1 MSRKSFVLG
10 LALLAVLVGG
20 VAGALALLVLR
31 EPEDYLRSDVPPGEE
46 RQQHSQEFQAKCVN
60 LYNGMKNDRVW
71 QEKFTDAQINSY
83 FDEDFV
89 RSGFSEQ
96 FLPQGISQPRVS
108 ITADRIRL
116 AFRYGTEA
124 WCSTVVTLDFRV
136 WLCPQETN
144 VVALELQS
152 LRAGSLPITA
162 QSLLERITEV
172 VRRQQ
177 DVEVTWYR
185 LNGNPVALVRFQA
198 TQPRPTVRL
207 ERLEL
212 SDGQLVI
219 GGRSA
224 EAAPLRAMLGVPD
237 GALKPAAD

>member
-1 MSRKSFVLG
+1 MSRKSMVLG
-10 LALLAVLVGG
+10 IALLALLGG
-20 VAGALALLVLR
+20 GGAAALALLVLH
-31 EPEDYLRSDVPPGEE
+31 EPEFYRKIAVPPGQE
-46 RQQHSQEFQAKCVN
+46 RQQHSQEFEAKCVN
-60 LYNGMKNDRVW
+60 LINGMKNDRVW
-71 QEKFTDAQINSY
+71 QEKFTDAQINSF
-83 FDEDFV
+83 FDEDFI

-96 FLPQGISQPRVS
+96 FLPQGISNPRVS
-108 ITADRIRL
+108 IAADKIRL
-116 AFRYGTEA
+116 AFRYGTES
-124 WCSTVVTLDFRV
+124 WCSTVVSLDFRV

-144 VVALELQS
+144 VVALELQC

-162 QSLLERITEV
+162 QSLLERISEV
-172 VRRQQ
+172 LRRQQ

-185 LNGNPVALVRFQA
+185 LNGNPVALLRFQA

-212 SDGQLVI
+212 SDGQIVI

-237 GALKPAAD
+237 VALKPAAN

>member
-10 LALLAVLVGG
+10 LALLVVLVGG
-20 VAGALALLVLR
+20 TVAALALLVLHV
-31 EPEDYLRSDVPPGEE
+31 PEDYRLSGVPPGEA
-46 RQQHSQEFQAKCVN
+46 RQQNSQAFLAECVN
-60 LYNGMKNDRVW
+60 LYNGMKNDRAW

-96 FLPQGISQPRVS
+96 FLPQAISNPR
-108 ITADRIRL
+108 ITISADRIRL
-116 AFRYGTEA
+116 AFRYGTEP

-162 QSLLERITEV
+162 QSLLERISEV

-212 SDGQLVI
+212 SDGQIVI

-224 EAAPLRAMLGVPD
+224 EATPLRAMLGVPD
-237 GALKPAAD
+237 VALKPTAD

>member
-10 LALLAVLVGG
+10 I
-20 VAGALALLVLR
+20 ALLVLLGGAVAGVGALLVLHV
-31 EPEDYLRSDVPPGEE
+31 PEFYPQVAVPPGQE
-46 RQQHSQEFQAKCVN
+46 RQQHSQEFQAKCVS
-60 LYNGMKNDRVW
+60 LYNEMKDDRVW
-71 QEKFTDAQINSY
+71 QEKFTQAQINSY
-83 FDEDFV
+83 LEEDFI

-96 FLPQGISQPRVS
+96 FLPQGISDPRVS
-108 ITADRIRL
+108 IGPEKIRL

-124 WCSTVVTLDFRV
+124 WCRTVVTVDFRV
-136 WLCPQETN
+136 WLCPREAN
-144 VVALELQS
+144 VVALELQG
-152 LRAGSLPITA
+152 LHAGSLPITA
-162 QSLLERITEV
+162 QSLLERVSEV
-172 VRRQQ
+172 ARRQ

-185 LNGNPVALVRFQA
+185 LNGNPVALLRFQA

-212 SDGQLVI
+212 SEGQIVI

-237 GALKPAAD
+237 VALKPSAN